1 MKKLLVLALLG
12 LVLGG
17 GVWKLQNPQGTVDDL
32 RTQAEGVAARLNTG
46 IQAGVQSISGTE
58 TATAGQSSQQQ
69 QALLTRLEGL
79 EANTAEQQAISD
91 RLASLETS
99 LSAQQAAAE
108 STASDVDTNGDLTDL
123 TARLAQL
130 EDSLSSQQAMTARL
144 EDLEKRL
151 SEYAEAAS
159 TDNQSGEEL
168 AAISSLVSG
177 SETRLNTVDQRLSAQ
192 DEALTAAN
200 SSVEQV
206 REELA
211 SVGTSV
217 RDISAGNDAGIV
229 RLDAIDSRL
238 DLLVRRLDEQTT
250 VADLKSINDNV
261 NSISTQLSSLADDQT
276 ALEKSVSENVSEMN
290 DRADA
295 LSLRLNTL
303 ASQNRSQI
311 ENPETSGDDTSAS
324 DGSSNQSAEDTVQA
338 VSAFNAGLDER
349 FSAIES
355 RLTTVNSDSRRIS
368 TLNEQL
374 EAARKKITQL
384 EARDALTLQSFEEI
398 NGSISELKTAS
409 DSLSIDTVQAEVR
422 DQLALVQAQLES
434 NIEANNTDALEEL
447 LDSTR
452 GQIQSLEQRVLELP
466 AASSEA
472 DNAQQIQ
479 SALESQIAALERR
492 LETASNADPALI
504 SKLSTVKEQVD
515 QLAAKGF
522 ITQDDLRAR
531 QEGKAVEYKIYFD
544 RNSAEVTED
553 AAKVLSSFIAQEKNR
568 TTGVSIFGFTDRR
581 GPAIYN
587 QQLALQRATNVRS
600 FLIQNGLDYTKIK
613 TISGLG
619 EDAAAAVLPDNAD
632 DAQQRVVVLYAAQ
645 Q

>member
-1 MKKLLVLALLG
+1 MKKLLVLSLLG

-32 RTQAEGVAARLNTG
+32 RTQAEVVVARLNNG
-46 IQAGVQSISGTE
+46 IQAGVQSISGSIEAETE
-58 TATAGQSSQQQ
+58 QSSQQQ
-69 QALLTRLEGL
+69 QALLARLDTL
-79 EANTAEQQAISD
+79 EAGTAEQQAISE
-91 RLASLETS
+91 RLASLEAS
-99 LSAQQAAAE
+99 LSAQQATAE
-108 STASDVDTNGDLTDL
+108 SAAVADDSDSALLDI
-123 TARLAQL
+123 TARLTQI
-130 EDSLSSQQAMTARL
+130 EDSLLSQQAVATRL
-144 EDLEKRL
+144 EDLEKRV

-159 TDNQSGEEL
+159 SDNQSGEEL

-177 SETRLNTVDQRLSAQ
+177 SETRLNTVDLRLSAQ

-217 RDISAGNDAGIV
+217 RDISAGNEAGIV

-238 DLLVRRLDEQTT
+238 ELLVRRLDEQTT
-250 VADLKSINDNV
+250 IADLKSLNDTVDSIN
-261 NSISTQLSSLADDQT
+261 TQLSTLADNQT
-276 ALEKSVSENVSEMN
+276 ALEKSASENFSGINE
-290 DRADA
+290 RADA
-295 LSLRLNTL
+295 LELRLNTL
-303 ASQNRSQI
+303 ASQNRPAVT
-311 ENPETSGDDTSAS
+311 NAETSTGDNTESAGTS
-324 DGSSNQSAEDTVQA
+324 DQNTEDTTQT

-355 RLTTVNSDSRRIS
+355 RLATVNSDSRRIS

-384 EARDALTLQSFEEI
+384 EARDALTIQSFEEI
-398 NGSISELKTAS
+398 NGSISELKTAN
-409 DSLSIDTVQAEVR
+409 DSLSIDTVQAEIR
-422 DQLALVQAQLES
+422 DQLALVQSQLES

-452 GQIQSLEQRVLELP
+452 SQIQSLEQRVLELP

-492 LETASNADPALI
+492 LESASNADPALI

-522 ITQDDLRAR
+522 ITQDDLRAQ

-600 FLIQNGLDYTKIK
+600 YLIQNGLDYTKIK